1 MDDCIKFNVAD
12 VSALRTK
19 ALSGVMVTNPPYGE
33 RIGDR
38 EAIEKIYDTYRKFF
52 TELPTWSLF
61 VVTSDKT
68 IEKKAMGRP
77 ADRRRKLY
85 NGRLEIC
92 YYQFHGEK
100 V

>member
-1 MDDCIKFNVAD
+1 MAD
-12 VSALRTK
+12 VSSLRTK
-19 ALSGVMVTNPPYGE
+19 ALSGVMITNPPYGE
-33 RIGDR
+33 RIGDSH
-38 EAIEKIYDTYRKFF
+38 AIEDIYKAYRSFF
-52 TELPTWSLF
+52 QENPTWSLF

-68 IEKKAMGRP
+68 IEQKAMARP

>member
-1 MDDCIKFNVAD
+1 MIEA
-12 VSALRTK
+12 SGK
-19 ALSGVMVTNPPYGE
+19 AKKGIQ
-33 RIGDR
+33 RIIFSRAG
-38 EAIEKIYDTYRKFF
+38 IFLLLI
-52 TELPTWSLF
+52 LLQLGLF

-68 IEKKAMGRP
+68 IEQKAMGRP